1 MRNTYSIMRPLIA
14 AAATTAMFDAAPAGA
29 QDATAAEPVVKLS
42 ASYTADVI
50 GVVDGGAARGARALD
65 NLDITADVDL
75 ARAIGWRGASFH
87 ADVLNNFGG
96 NPNDLAGTLQGIDNI
111 EVTSQRLKLYE
122 AWVEQALGGGV
133 TLRAGLYDPNSEFYV
148 SDPAG
153 LLVNPIFGIGSEL
166 SSTGPNGPSIFPST
180 ALAARLRMERG
191 RGYAQAA
198 VINATAGTLGDD
210 DGIDISARNGVLVI
224 AEAGITAPL
233 RLGIGGWRYT
243 KRQPGVIPP
252 GVTPVEERFDA
263 QGAYVLASFDLAGE
277 KGDVAHTAVFAR
289 AGVSDGRTT
298 PFSGGWQAGLLI
310 DRLFAARPA
319 SMLSLGAGSGV
330 LSRPYGDGAPAGSP
344 PLTGAETLFELTYS
358 DELLAGLSIQPDA
371 QYILHPGAD
380 RTVKDAVVLAL
391 RFSYSWPAD

>member
-1 MRNTYSIMRPLIA
+1 MIA
-14 AAATTAMFDAAPAGA
+14 AAATTAMFAAAPATA
-29 QDATAAEPVVKLS
+29 QDAPAAEPIVKLS
-42 ASYTADVI
+42 ASYSAEVI

-96 NPNDLAGTLQGIDNI
+96 
-111 EVTSQRLKLYE
+111 
-122 AWVEQALGGGV
+122 V
-133 TLRAGLYDPNSEFYV
+133 TLRAGLYDLNSEFYV

-180 ALAARLRMERG
+180 ALAARLRVERG

-210 DGIDISARNGVLVI
+210 GGIDTSARNGVLVI

-263 QGAYVLASFDLAGE
+263 QGAYVLASFDLAGAE
-277 KGDVAHTAVFAR
+277 GDVAHTAVFAR

-298 PFSGGWQAGLLI
+298 PFSGGWQAGVLI

-330 LSRPYGDGAPAGSP
+330 LSRPYRDGAPAGSP

-358 DELLAGLSIQPDA
+358 DELLAGLSIQPDV

-380 RTVKDAVVLAL
+380 RSVKDAIVLAL
-391 RFSYSWPAD
+391 RFSYAWPAD